1 MGDVIVE
8 ADSRAMRRFHDALS
22 ELGNVSG
29 KDFKTVLKSEVGA
42 VLNGAITRT
51 KKASVKS
58 INSNHDRQPGAAYA
72 FVYPGPTEPVGKPY
86 SAAYIA
92 KQNAR
97 AARARNRKGGKAI
110 YYLSG
115 SSQPHRYPN
124 ALWQQITQ
132 ARVKSLEGAQKAR
145 GLAASMWVKIA
156 NGLGIEV
163 NAPNYVR
170 NATHWKRGDM
180 SEMVRTHEAGA
191 GKSYEL
197 GFANSLTHTNNWA
210 EAGTAFRASLNA
222 RANYFGQAV
231 KLAAKGKIKAIMD
244 RYPGLASV
252 S

>member
-1 MGDVIVE
+1 MGDVILE
-8 ADSRAMRRFHDALS
+8 ADGRAMRRFHDALS

-29 KDFKTVLKSEVGA
+29 KEFKTVLKSEVGA

-51 KKASVKS
+51 KKSSVKS
-58 INSNHDRQPGAAYA
+58 IKTNHDNQPGAAYG
-72 FVYPGPTEPVGKPY
+72 FSYPGPQSKSGKQYTPGQT
-86 SAAYIA
+86 A
-92 KQNAR
+92 KAQAR
-97 AARARNRKGGKAI
+97 AARARNRKGGKAL

-115 SSQPHRYPN
+115 STQPHRYPD

-132 ARVKSLEGAQKAR
+132 ARVKSLQNVQKAR

-180 SEMVRTHEAGA
+180 SEMVRTHEAGE
-191 GKSYEL
+191 GKRYEL

-210 EAGTAFRASLNA
+210 GAGTAFRASLNA

>member
-1 MGDVIVE
+1 MGEVIVE
-8 ADSRAMRRFHDALS
+8 ADNRAMRRFHEALS

-29 KDFKTVLKSEVGA
+29 KEFKTVLKSEVGA

-58 INSNHDRQPGAAYA
+58 IKGNHDRQPGAAYG
-72 FVYPGPTEPVGKPY
+72 FSYPGPQSKSGKQYTP
-86 SAAYIA
+86 SQTA
-92 KQNAR
+92 KAHAR
-97 AARARNRKGGKAI
+97 AARARNKKGGKAI

-115 SSQPHRYPN
+115 SSQPHRYPD
-124 ALWQQITQ
+124 ALWQKITQ
-132 ARVKSLEGAQKAR
+132 SREKSLENHQKGR

-156 NGLGIEV
+156 TGLGIDV
-163 NAPNYVR
+163 KAPNYVR

-180 SEMVRTHEAGA
+180 SDMVRTHEAGA

-210 EAGTAFRASLNA
+210 GAGVAFRASLNA
-222 RANYFGQAV
+222 RASYFGQAV

-244 RYPGLASV
+244 RYPGLARV